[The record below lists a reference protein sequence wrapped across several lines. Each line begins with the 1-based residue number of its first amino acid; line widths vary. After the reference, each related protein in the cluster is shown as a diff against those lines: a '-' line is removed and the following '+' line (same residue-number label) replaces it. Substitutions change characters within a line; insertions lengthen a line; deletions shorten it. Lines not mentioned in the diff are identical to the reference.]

1 MLSYELKKVLITG
14 GFGLIGGRLALHL
27 SSLGYKVFLA
37 SRLVKDTPDVL
48 KLGTPILIDWSNDQ
62 SLYDACQNM
71 DIVVHAAGMNAGD
84 CSKNP
89 ELAFEFNGDK
99 TGILV
104 QQARRASVKKFI
116 YLSTAHVYS
125 GNLSGIIQENTELT
139 NTHVYPKTKAAGE
152 NVVIES
158 NPESDMQRIIIRL
171 SNAFGA
177 PTHSRVNCWMLF
189 VNDLCRQIAR
199 DQKIIIRSPSNIVRN
214 FITLTDVCG
223 CLEFI
228 ISRDFSTNLPKV
240 YNLGGKSKTLME
252 MASIIR
258 DTYSE
263 IRNIDIPIVELSE
276 KTEHK
281 QNLEYRS
288 KLIKSEGWHAT
299 SNFSFEIRE
308 LIEFCEAKFVC
319 NGSI

>member
-1 MLSYELKKVLITG
+1 MKKVLITG
-14 GFGLIGGRLALHL
+14 GFGFIGGRLSQHL
-27 SSLGYKVFLA
+27 ETLGYKVYIA
-37 SRLVKDTPDVL
+37 SRASRKKPSWL
-48 KLGTPILIDWSNDQ
+48 KRGEIIQIDWSDTK
-62 SLYDACQNM
+62 SLHSACLGK
-71 DIVVHAAGMNAGD
+71 DCIVHAAGMNAAECVAD
-84 CSKNP
+84 P
-89 ELAFEFNGDK
+89 TIALDFNG
-99 TGILV
+99 V
-104 QQARRASVKKFI
+104 ASGRLAEEATSAGVKKFI
-116 YLSTAHVYS
+116 YLSTAHVYNS
-125 GNLSGIIQENTELT
+125 NLSGVINEESRPQ
-139 NTHVYPKTKAAGE
+139 NTHPYATSKIAGE
-152 NVVIES
+152 KYVIK
-158 NPESDMQRIIIRL
+158 NHKKNNMQCMIVRL
-171 SNAFGA
+171 ANAFGA
-177 PTHSRVNCWMLF
+177 PTHGDANCWMLF
-189 VNDLCRQIAR
+189 VNDLCMQATTNR
-199 DQKIIIRSPSNIVRN
+199 KIVILSASNIFRN
-214 FITLTDVCG
+214 FITLTDVCTG
-223 CLEFI
+223 LEFI

-240 YNLGGKSKTLME
+240 YNIGDKSKTLIE